1 MVGRLRLVASLLLA
15 AHVAAID
22 QRSRPALLRPTRR
35 PTRHRDVQW
44 ISSEAALAKPDL
56 KAMGGGWAAAGGVAG
71 LALASEVLQILNTF
85 VGVYL
90 LNKATGAKGLADL
103 VETVATFVSGLGLW
117 GYPAYMGLLHLIT
130 ILPLMSAIIFIILAG
145 TVFGVLKGTAIV
157 SLSLSSAAAISATV
171 ARRVAKA
178 KNYGLSNIDPRAA
191 AVDAAIAQRSWHTSL
206 LLVTLLRLSPVLV
219 RLHE

>member
-1 MVGRLRLVASLLLA
+1 MAVRLRLVASLLLA

-22 QRSRPALLRPTRR
+22 QHSRPALLRPTRR